1 MSKVYR
7 IISLIM
13 LILIIFSNFTIC
25 SDTKSVSEF
34 EAKTLTELQSILNS
48 QLSQKSEKISIRY
61 RGKTPSIEEVKN
73 AINVGLDSNTY
84 ISSTVKNVNFGY
96 SGVQNNV
103 LIYYNVT
110 YLTTKEE
117 DLKVSQKIDEILGEI
132 ITDDMYTYE
141 KVKAVNDYIVLNGQ
155 YDTELKNY
163 SHYQLLFEGKSVCN
177 GYALL
182 TYEML
187 KKLHIPVLLVT
198 GNAYNGS
205 ITASHIWNL
214 VNIGGYWFNLDTTWN
229 DPTPDIKNTVS
240 YDYFLITDEVISKS
254 HKADNNLSVPKT
266 SISYEK
272 YLSEFEKT
280 KKNLINSPTV
290 NGINIKI
297 HDSYVD
303 FKKYGTSTPF
313 IENARTLVP
322 LRGVF
327 SELGY
332 DVEWNNI
339 TKTAAVTNGKSILK
353 IKPGELFATI
363 DGKQKVLDVPA
374 KLVNGSIMVPVKFI
388 GEAFDNIVLWD
399 EKNKTVIIH

>member
-7 IISLIM
+7 IISLAM
-13 LILIIFSNFTIC
+13 LILIIFSNFTIS

-48 QLSQKSEKISIRY
+48 QLSQKSEKINIRY

-73 AINVGLDSNTY
+73 AINLGLYSNTY

-132 ITDDMYTYE
+132 ITDDMYTHE

-229 DPTPDIKNTVS
+229 DPTPDMKNTVS

-280 KKNLINSPTV
+280 KKDLINSPTV

-332 DVEWNNI
+332 AVEWNNI
-339 TKTAAVTNGKSILK
+339 TKTAAVTNGKSTLK

-374 KLVNGSIMVPVKFI
+374 KLINGSIMVPVKFI

-399 EKNKTVIIH
+399 EKNKTVIIY

>member
-7 IISLIM
+7 IISLAM
-13 LILIIFSNFTIC
+13 LILIIFSNFTIS

-229 DPTPDIKNTVS
+229 DPTPDMKNTVS

-332 DVEWNNI
+332 AVEWNNI
-339 TKTAAVTNGKSILK
+339 TKTAAITNGKSTLK

-374 KLVNGSIMVPVKFI
+374 KLINGSIMVPVKFI

-399 EKNKTVIIH
+399 EKNKTVIIY

>member
-7 IISLIM
+7 IISLAM
-13 LILIIFSNFTIC
+13 LILIIFSNFTIS

-229 DPTPDIKNTVS
+229 DPTPDMKNTVS

-332 DVEWNNI
+332 AEEWNNI
-339 TKTAAVTNGKSILK
+339 TKTAAITNGKSTLK

-374 KLVNGSIMVPVKFI
+374 KLINGSIMVPVKFI

-399 EKNKTVIIH
+399 EKNKTVIIF

>member
-399 EKNKTVIIH
+399 EKSKTVIIH

>member
-7 IISLIM
+7 IISLTM

-48 QLSQKSEKISIRY
+48 QLSQKNEKINIRY
-61 RGKTPSIEEVKN
+61 KGKTPSIEEVKN
-73 AINVGLDSNTY
+73 AINIGLDSNTY

-117 DLKVSQKIDEILGEI
+117 DLKISQKIDEILGEI
-132 ITDDMYTYE
+132 ITTDMYTHE

-198 GNAYNGS
+198 GNAYNGV
-205 ITASHIWNL
+205 TTEPHIWNL
-214 VNIGGYWFNLDTTWN
+214 INIGGHWFNLDTTWN
-229 DPTPDIKNTVS
+229 DPTPDVKNTVS
-240 YDYFLITDEVISKS
+240 YDYFLITDEAISKS
-254 HKADNNLSVPKT
+254 HKVDNNLSVPKT

-280 KKNLINSPTV
+280 KKNIINSPTV

-339 TKTAAVTNGKSILK
+339 TKTAAVTNGKSTLK

-363 DGKQKVLDVPA
+363 DGKQKALDVPA
-374 KLVNGSIMVPVKFI
+374 KLVDGSIMVPVKFI
-388 GEAFDNIVLWD
+388 SEAFDNIVLWD